1 MSPAAPRR
9 SRRIVAPL
17 LSRFALALL
26 LVAWLPLRAAAADF
40 VYRPV
45 GISLYQDPA
54 TVRARVPGGPSA
66 LGGYV
71 HGLSHVLRE
80 ALTPAGTPGFAGAA
94 VLILRPGQTPCA
106 WLVQPGALPDAVQAR
121 IESGLR
127 DVAVPRLDGAL
138 ALALRFEA
146 WGGDG
151 GGDGRRAD
159 PAAARP
165 LPAAWQAR
173 LGATAGA
180 PLDDA
185 ALDSLC
191 APR

>member
-9 SRRIVAPL
+9 SPRIVAPL
-17 LSRFALALL
+17 LSRPGLALALL
-26 LVAWLPLRAAAADF
+26 LVAWLPLRAAAAADF

-54 TVRARVPGGPSA
+54 TVRARIPGGPSA

-106 WLVQPGALPDAVQAR
+106 WLVQPGTLPDAVQAR

-127 DVAVPRLDGAL
+127 GVAVPRLDGAL

-146 WGGDG
+146 W

-191 APR
+191 TPR